1 MDAPCSGFGLMRKK
15 ADIRLTKN
23 GNDIDSLIK
32 IQRQMLSTVWKYVK
46 KGGILVYSTCTVSKK
61 ENQKN
66 IEWFIENFP
75 FETVDIS
82 EYVKNISS
90 PDSKNGYIQLFTNVH
105 KTDGFFI
112 AKLRRKE

>member
-1 MDAPCSGFGLMRKK
+1 MRKK

-32 IQRQMLSTVWKYVK
+32 IQRQMLSTVWQYVK

-82 EYVKNISS
+82 EYVKNISL
-90 PDSKNGYIQLFTNVH
+90 PNSKNGYIQLFTNVH